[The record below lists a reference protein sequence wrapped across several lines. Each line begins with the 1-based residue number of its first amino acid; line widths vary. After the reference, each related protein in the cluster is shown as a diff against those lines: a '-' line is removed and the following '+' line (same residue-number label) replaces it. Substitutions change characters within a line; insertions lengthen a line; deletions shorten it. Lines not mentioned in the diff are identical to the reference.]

1 MRLLVS
7 TVVGVWVEMATQDL
21 AALREFAREVGAA
34 VAVHQREARRAA
46 ADSGRDLV
54 REGRSLAFDIADL
67 ADAAK
72 RARTDRLRGDRR
84 GGSAEPGQKW

>member
-7 TVVGVWVEMATQDL
+7 TVVGEWVELAARDL
-21 AALREFAREVGAA
+21 AAFGEFAREVGAA
-34 VAVHQREARRAA
+34 VAAHQREIRRTA
-46 ADSGRDLV
+46 ADSGRELV

-72 RARTDRLRGDRR
+72 RARSDRLRGDRHGR
-84 GGSAEPGQKW
+84 SGGTW